1 MNPVARPEDMAD
13 KTFLGMEFLTW
24 LWFASEQEDPPR
36 LPDGRPVGILI
47 GERMVLGPGP
57 GREGARVTIRGPE
70 ADPPEARQALKRGKL
85 VEVLRLGLELEGEEF
100 WLTLEA
106 RTLGVASLKLP
117 PTMPPL
123 EAGGNLQTDATGGLL
138 ERVALISQALEAVEG
153 LFTTFLRWRLE
164 NPGELAR
171 GMRAWVAQR

>member
-1 MNPVARPEDMAD
+1 MNPAARTEDTGG
-13 KTFLGMEFLTW
+13 KSFLGMEFLTW
-24 LWFASEQEDPPR
+24 LWFASEQEAPPR
-36 LPDGRPVGILI
+36 LPDGRPVGVVI

-57 GREGARVTIRGPE
+57 GREGARITIRGPE

-106 RTLGVASLKLP
+106 RSLGVSSLKPP
-117 PTMPPL
+117 PTMPEA
-123 EAGGNLQTDATGGLL
+123 EAGGDPRTDAAGRLL

-153 LFTTFLRWRLE
+153 LFTTFLRRRLQD
-164 NPGELAR
+164 PAALAR
-171 GMRAWVAQR
+171 GMRAWVAGG